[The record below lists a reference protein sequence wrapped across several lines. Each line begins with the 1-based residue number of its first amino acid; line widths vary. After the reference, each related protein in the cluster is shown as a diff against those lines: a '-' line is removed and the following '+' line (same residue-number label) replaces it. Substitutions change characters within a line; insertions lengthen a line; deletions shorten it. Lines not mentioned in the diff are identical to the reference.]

1 MIQLNIKIKNEMEME
16 MGENISFFGIGS
28 IFGLVGTVVLAQPLW
43 LVIISAFLTGAF
55 LYLGKLAVLEIVKH
69 IKKFKK

>member
-1 MIQLNIKIKNEMEME
+1 

-43 LVIISAFLTGAF
+43 LVIISAFLSGAF

>member
-1 MIQLNIKIKNEMEME
+1 MIQLNIKIKNEME

-43 LVIISAFLTGAF
+43 LVIISAFLTGVF

>member
-1 MIQLNIKIKNEMEME
+1 ME

-43 LVIISAFLTGAF
+43 LVIISAFLTGVF
-55 LYLGKLAVLEIVKH
+55 LYLGKIAVLEIVKH

>member
-1 MIQLNIKIKNEMEME
+1 MIQLNIKIKNEME

-43 LVIISAFLTGAF
+43 LVIISAFLSGAF